1 MGNAQCCCANSS
13 TTTTTYEVKKG
24 KRGSITDV
32 RSSYLIMR
40 FRRKRSQ
47 IMDSRG
53 ARSWVK

>member
-1 MGNAQCCCANSS
+1 MGNAQCCCTNSS
-13 TTTTTYEVKKG
+13 TTTTTYEVKG

-32 RSSYLIMR
+32 SSSYQIMR